1 VIERIRRS
9 RFVRVV
15 GLTGREWWK
24 YMLGVVI
31 WGVVLAF
38 CFNIVMALVFRDVL
52 NASLAGDQSL
62 LVRGTIWALATFVF
76 GMPAA
81 CLGRHILTRATLR
94 AVTALRARLFAGI
107 NRLSISRLGAHHSG
121 DLVSRATNDV
131 ETVRNLLIGNMTG
144 FAQALAQGG
153 IGLAAIFALEWRLG
167 LLVLGIGM
175 VTLVVSTQFARVL
188 RGRSEALQGSIATMT
203 ERLSDLLSGA
213 ETARMFHLEEMIQ
226 GRFAEA
232 ANAAADRAVVHART
246 QAAFDASQ
254 RVISWFQYMGTL
266 ALGLLFFARGE
277 MLVGSVWAIT
287 HIQGNATWL
296 FDYMG
301 QFLTFI
307 QRGLAGGM
315 RALEILDL
323 PMEATEEGAQLRT
336 LPEASIQVEKVTF
349 SYANS
354 GTDPVLDAVSLGAK
368 PGEMVALVGPSGGG
382 KSTLLH
388 LLLGL
393 HHPSEGTIRY
403 GGLPLHAERVAAFR
417 TLTAYVPQD
426 AYLFAGS
433 IRENIRFGRPEA
445 NDEEIFAA
453 AQAANAHSFILE
465 QPDGY
470 ETEVGE
476 SGGQLSGGQRQ
487 RIAIARALLRNAPIL
502 LLDEA
507 TSALD
512 SESERLVQE
521 ALDRLMEGRT
531 TIAVAHRLST
541 IEHADRIYVLDGG
554 RIVEQGTH
562 KKLHAEGGAYRK
574 LHDLQFAAPRAT

>member
-1 VIERIRRS
+1 MIDRIRRS
-9 RFVRVV
+9 RFVRIVS
-15 GLTGREWWK
+15 LTGRHWWK
-24 YMLGVVI
+24 YLLGVAI

-52 NASLAGDQSL
+52 NASLAGDTSL
-62 LVRGTIWALATFVF
+62 LIRGTLWALATFVL

-81 CLGRHILTRATLR
+81 CLGRHILTRATLS
-94 AVTALRARLFAGI
+94 AVTSLRAKLFAGI
-107 NRLSISRLGAHHSG
+107 NRLSISRLGAQHSG

-153 IGLAAIFALEWRLG
+153 IGMAAIFALEWRLG
-167 LLVLGIGM
+167 LLVLAIGM
-175 VTLVVSTQFARVL
+175 VTLVVSTRFARVL
-188 RGRSEALQGSIATMT
+188 RGRSETLQGSIATMT
-203 ERLSDLLSGA
+203 ERLSDLLSGVA
-213 ETARMFHLEEMIQ
+213 TVRMFHLEEMIQ
-226 GRFAEA
+226 SRFAEA
-232 ANAAADRAVVHART
+232 ATTAADRAVAHART

-266 ALGLLFFARGE
+266 ALGLLFFSRGE
-277 MLVGSVWAIT
+277 MLVGSVWAVT

-323 PMEATEEGAQLRT
+323 PMEAAEEDGQVEPIL
-336 LPEASIQVEKVTF
+336 EASIQVEQVTF
-349 SYANS
+349 SYAPDGDN
-354 GTDPVLDAVSLGAK
+354 PVLHTVTFVAK
-368 PGEMVALVGPSGGG
+368 PGETVALVGPSGGG
-382 KSTLLH
+382 KSTLLR

-393 HHPSEGTIRY
+393 HHPNEGAIRF
-403 GGLPLHAERVAAFR
+403 GGLPLHADRVTALR
-417 TLTAYVPQD
+417 KLTAYVPQD
-426 AYLFAGS
+426 AYLFSGS
-433 IRENIRFGRPEA
+433 IEENIRFGRPDASE
-445 NDEEIFAA
+445 EEIAEAA
-453 AQAANAHSFILE
+453 KAANAHDFILE
-465 QPDGY
+465 QPEGY
-470 ETEVGE
+470 KTDVGE
-476 SGGQLSGGQRQ
+476 GGANLSGGQRQ
-487 RIAIARALLRNAPIL
+487 RIAIARALLRDAPIL

-512 SESERLVQE
+512 SESEKLVQE

-541 IEHADRIYVLDGG
+541 IEHADRIYVLDEG
-554 RIVEQGTH
+554 RVVEQGTH
-562 KKLHAEGGAYRK
+562 EELHAGGGIYRK
-574 LHDLQFAAPRAT
+574 LHDLQFTS